1 MVDWFCY
8 IWTTIRQIISPAS
21 LSDQIFSIF
30 LIRGLTVNKINQLS
44 INKVNVQSKYI
55 VQNVVEWKHE
65 VKENKKYSSKVK
77 VPQNCTWVNSSHSV

>member
-1 MVDWFCY
+1 MLVDFV
-8 IWTTIRQIISPAS
+8 TFGRRDRQIISPAS

-44 INKVNVQSKYI
+44 INNVNLQSKYI

-77 VPQNCTWVNSSHSV
+77 VPQNCT

>member
-1 MVDWFCY
+1 MTFGRRD
-8 IWTTIRQIISPAS
+8 RQIISPAS

-65 VKENKKYSSKVK
+65 VKEKKKYSSKVK
-77 VPQNCTWVNSSHSV
+77 VPQNCT

>member
-1 MVDWFCY
+1 MIDFVTFGRRD
-8 IWTTIRQIISPAS
+8 RQIISPAS

-77 VPQNCTWVNSSHSV
+77 VPQNCT

>member
-1 MVDWFCY
+1 MTFGRRD
-8 IWTTIRQIISPAS
+8 RQIISPAS

-44 INKVNVQSKYI
+44 INNVNLQSKYI

-77 VPQNCTWVNSSHSV
+77 VPQNCT

>member
-1 MVDWFCY
+1 MLVDFV
-8 IWTTIRQIISPAS
+8 TFGRRDRQIISPAS

-44 INKVNVQSKYI
+44 INNVNVQSKYI

-77 VPQNCTWVNSSHSV
+77 VPQNCT

>member
-1 MVDWFCY
+1 MIDFVTFGRRD
-8 IWTTIRQIISPAS
+8 RQIISPAS

-44 INKVNVQSKYI
+44 INNVNLQSKYI

-77 VPQNCTWVNSSHSV
+77 VPQNCT